1 MLVTLRQIV
10 QEVIVASHLE
20 DVLDIIVQR
29 VNAALSIDACAVY
42 LTDAG
47 RNQGGRKFSPSIHR

>member
-20 DVLDIIVQR
+20 DVLDIILRRANGHDGVR
-29 VNAALSIDACAVY
+29 SLNYD
-42 LTDAG
+42 
-47 RNQGGRKFSPSIHR
+47 